1 MCVAVSLRS
10 YAHPSW
16 PRARQQC
23 TVKSRYSCLR
33 RGSNPGPV
41 ELEADMIP
49 SEPARWALNVMS
61 MCMKFK
67 YEGQSNENWTPAT
80 KWQRNLF
87 YSKLISRSVNTFIPP
102 GDETI
107 NSSLV
112 ERGRSLMDPQ
122 PHSLLH
128 FLIRTKKTSTN
139 VLLQV
144 AKNVEVTKAKN
155 WAVRRMLKC
164 FPAKSVKL
172 VPHINGIC
180 GRALS
185 CKRMIPFDN
194 LSGRFDIMAR
204 RSTLNRQETNH
215 TSLLFFA
222 CLHFVCWTNTLYTT
236 LTSKAVKKQL
246 VNLCIF
252 IMHISYP
259 TDGSID
265 M

>member
-1 MCVAVSLRS
+1 M
-10 YAHPSW
+10 
-16 PRARQQC
+16 
-23 TVKSRYSCLR
+23 
-33 RGSNPGPV
+33 
-41 ELEADMIP
+41 
-49 SEPARWALNVMS
+49 
-61 MCMKFK
+61 
-67 YEGQSNENWTPAT
+67 
-80 KWQRNLF
+80 F
-87 YSKLISRSVNTFIPP
+87 YSKVIARSVNIFIPL

-112 ERGRSLMDPQ
+112 EKGRSLRDSQLHP
-122 PHSLLH
+122 LLH
-128 FLIRTKKTSTN
+128 FLVQMKPTSTN
-139 VLLQV
+139 VFLEV
-144 AKNVEVTKAKN
+144 AKNIEATRGKT

-172 VPHINGIC
+172 IPHIIGIWE
-180 GRALS
+180 RALS

-194 LSGRFDIMAR
+194 LSGRFVLWRVA
-204 RSTLNRQETNH
+204 STLNHQETNH

-222 CLHFVCWTNTLYTT
+222 CLHFLCWTNTLYTT